1 MNAKAIFLALSAGT
15 LSLFLTPQALC
26 AETAPFQEM
35 NFRSGKTQGWVI
47 ERKKPQ
53 TSYSLIRE
61 NGVPLLRFETT
72 LRDGSEA
79 ILYAPLSRIPA
90 ASPYAVKRRLTL
102 RLSALGPA
110 LPEDNASV
118 RIIFSRKRIPAGWL
132 VLRGTDGKRGIDGTI
147 PGGGAQCRD
156 LTFTT
161 DLPADIDPDIRLFF
175 FLRSK
180 SGKASLLLRKAE
192 LSVSE
197 EKRHQLTTGWKANI
211 VPLDSG
217 ELKLSIAPGEVRSG
231 HFTLKNETGKTI
243 LEQTIRT
250 AAPLRIPLRE
260 KGWYEA
266 EAAVNYKDGSRI
278 VTKATAAVVG
288 PALPDEIHRNS
299 KYGFSPIS
307 MPEDLALYA
316 GCRWYWHI
324 WNINLYKRGADG
336 KVTGHMPDWERKEYE
351 EWKKSKIAY
360 HHVFGGNF
368 PDWIADPKKRGIKCA
383 PADWKGFYDVVKA
396 WAEVHSFRAKEE
408 AFSVFNEINNSWRGT
423 DEELVKL
430 HSVAAKA
437 IRAGA
442 PGAKVFGPA
451 ASNVSIP
458 YLKRLVDLG
467 LLNDLDGVSAHPYV
481 WGTAPEG
488 KFMTDIIR
496 YMEYLRSI
504 GKGDMPVHFTE
515 FGWTTLPGTWQAHV
529 DELTQAQY
537 VSRSFALLSTTGIAS
552 AVYFA
557 GWYLPKNEGEHGF
570 SLLRRDMS
578 PKPSYAAIAKAIK
591 TLTPF
596 GTSGRWIK
604 ASETT
609 HLVLHKRPEGG
620 LLVIAWS
627 TDGKGVF
634 PAPASLTSMTDMMG
648 RKLPPFPSGSMMK
661 LTESP
666 VYLETNDMTL
676 WDKIRIQAVRRTS
689 PGSAERLNAGNGTL
703 FLVPAPLKVTNG
715 TVFFPEKIPFG
726 DYTVFVQE
734 KTGMIS
740 GIQFKVVDP
749 VSISGIELVWPKDA
763 GRPGIRVV
771 CEAQRRIAAGG
782 TISWRVHG
790 RQAQTRKLGT
800 MDTGKGKEFFF
811 PLAENEVQPGKWF
824 RGEASVSY
832 PVNGRLHPLKKDFS
846 FLIQVCNEL
855 RKNDFSAIPWFS
867 TADWLRFGELATEIP
882 DPYKPEECSGK
893 LRTAWNQ
900 KGLFIHLDVRDD
912 HQIQNRNAGDLWM
925 DDSIQ
930 LAFDVDAGK
939 PWTVNNM
946 VQSFNGHRIFEYGF
960 GLGKNGQTLAFRWRA
975 HGGNLTP
982 GIPDGV
988 ESNITRSNGVTHYR
1002 IFFPWRTLGLTRAP
1016 ERGSTIGFAAAIND
1030 RDPEGKRHGLRL
1042 FGGITNSKDPK
1053 EYGTLLIR

>member
-1 MNAKAIFLALSAGT
+1 MNAKALFLSFSTGTLTLILTLQALSAE
-15 LSLFLTPQALC
+15 TP
-26 AETAPFQEM
+26 PFQQI
-35 NFRSGKTQGWVI
+35 NFRSGKTAGWVI

-53 TSYSLIRE
+53 TSCSLIRE
-61 NGVPLLRFETT
+61 NGAPLLRFETT
-72 LRDGSEA
+72 LRDGSENV
-79 ILYAPLSRIPA
+79 LYAPLSRIPDA
-90 ASPYAVKRRLTL
+90 GPFAVKRKLTL
-102 RLSALGPA
+102 RLSALGP
-110 LPEDNASV
+110 LRKEDNASV

-132 VLRGTDGKRGIDGTI
+132 VLRSPDGRSGIDGAI
-147 PGGGAQCRD
+147 PGGGTRCRD
-156 LTFTT
+156 LTFTA
-161 DLPADIDPDIRLFF
+161 DLPENIDSDIRLFF

-180 SGKASLLLRKAE
+180 SGKASLLLKKAE

-197 EKRHQLTTGWKANI
+197 EKRHLLTTGWKANI

-217 ELKLSIAPGEVRSG
+217 ELKVSIAPGDIRSG
-231 HFTLKNETGKTI
+231 RITLKNETGKTI
-243 LEQTIRT
+243 LEQSIRDAST
-250 AAPLRIPLRE
+250 LRLPLAE

-266 EAAVNYKDGSRI
+266 EAEVEYRDGSRI
-278 VTKATAAVVG
+278 VSKAAAAVVG
-288 PALPDEIHRNS
+288 PALPEEIHRNS

-351 EWKKSKIAY
+351 EWKRSKIAY

-396 WAEVHSFRAKEE
+396 WAEVHSYRAKEE

-451 ASNVSIP
+451 ASNVSVP

-488 KFMTDIIR
+488 KFMDDIIR

-504 GKGDMPVHFTE
+504 GKGDIPVHFTE
-515 FGWTTLPGTWQAHV
+515 FGWTTLPGTWQTHV
-529 DELTQAQY
+529 DELTQARY

-627 TDGKGVF
+627 TDGKGLF
-634 PAPASLTSMTDMMG
+634 PAPANITSMTDMMG
-648 RKLPPFPSGSMMK
+648 RKLSPFPSGSMMK

-666 VYLETNDMTL
+666 VFLETDDMTL
-676 WDKIRIQAVRRTS
+676 WNNLRIQPVRRTS
-689 PGSAERLNAGNGTL
+689 PGSTERLNTDGAAL
-703 FLVPAPLKVTNG
+703 FLVPAPLKVVNG
-715 TVFFPEKIPFG
+715 TVFIPEKIPFG
-726 DYTVFVQE
+726 DYTVFVRE

-740 GIQFKVVDP
+740 GIHFDVVDP
-749 VSISGIELVWPKDA
+749 VSIPGIELVWPKDA
-763 GRPGIRVV
+763 GKPGIRVV
-771 CEAQRRIAAGG
+771 CEAKRGIAAGG
-782 TISWRVHG
+782 TVSWQVHG
-790 RQAQTRKLGT
+790 RQKKTMKLGA
-800 MDTGKGKEFFF
+800 MNAGKPKEFFF
-811 PLAENEVQPGKWF
+811 PLSEKEVLPGKWF
-824 RGEASVSY
+824 RGEAVVSY

-846 FLIQVCNEL
+846 FLIQPCHEV
-855 RKNDFSAIPWFS
+855 RKNDFTGIPWLS
-867 TADWLRFGELATEIP
+867 TNDWLRFGELAGEIP

-893 LRTAWNQ
+893 LRTAWNA

-912 HQIQNRNAGDLWM
+912 HHIQNRNAGDLWM

-939 PWTVNNM
+939 PWTINNM

-960 GLGKNGQTLAFRWRA
+960 GLGKDGRSLAFRWRA
-975 HGGNLTP
+975 HGGNLAP
-982 GIPDGV
+982 GIPEGV
-988 ESNITRSNGVTHYR
+988 DAKITRANGVTHYR
-1002 IFFPWRTLGLTRAP
+1002 IFFPWRTLGLSRAP
-1016 ERGSTIGFAAAIND
+1016 ERGSAIGFAAAIND
-1030 RDPEGKRHGLRL
+1030 RDPVGKRHGLRL